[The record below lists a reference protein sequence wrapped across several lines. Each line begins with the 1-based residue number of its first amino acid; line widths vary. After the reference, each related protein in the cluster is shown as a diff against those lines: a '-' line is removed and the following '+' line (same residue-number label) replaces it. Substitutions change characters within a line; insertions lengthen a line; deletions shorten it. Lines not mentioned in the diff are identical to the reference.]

1 MEYTRSFSTC
11 CSSLYVKEDSG
22 NNNINF
28 QESLYLNHNNL
39 FNKFMELD
47 FSQDV
52 IDIPLI
58 AKNHVENSLRRVKLE
73 DINNTKVIIPLFNN
87 TPPQK
92 KKTFDSIIKYFF
104 TYISYSNRI
113 GKLTTSKGEIYYG
126 GRGLILNS
134 NYNPILMFTL
144 RATKIMGN
152 TDFRFNYSTP
162 IIYINPS
169 VFEDP
174 STLVNK
180 GIIKKIIPY
189 FTNSYLYVSN
199 YGNSKFEYPKGGIKS
214 EVIIKDFNNIIVS
227 PNKPEV
233 SNNPMNSLNNCL
245 INYIDEI
252 TDNL

>member
-1 MEYTRSFSTC
+1 MEYTRSFSAC
-11 CSSLYVKEDSG
+11 CSSLYIKNDTGS
-22 NNNINF
+22 NCINF

-39 FNKFMELD
+39 FNKFIELD

-58 AKNHVENSLRRVKLE
+58 AKNHIESTLRNIKLE

-87 TPPQK
+87 TIPQE

-113 GKLTTSKGEIYYG
+113 GKITTSKGDVYYG

-144 RATKIMGN
+144 RATKIINN
-152 TDFRFNYSTP
+152 TDFKFNYSTP

-174 STLVNK
+174 NTLVNK

-189 FTNSYLYVSN
+189 FTNSYLCISN
-199 YGNSKFEYPKGGIKS
+199 SWNNRFIYPERGKS

-227 PNKPEV
+227 PIKPKV
-233 SNNPMNSLNNCL
+233 SNNPMDCLNDCI
-245 INYIDEI
+245 INNIDEI
-252 TDNL
+252 IDSL